1 MLISR
6 NLFAALFTVLAL
18 IVSGSAL
25 AGSGEG
31 KTFFYNITTDEVWPA
46 GMATAQAYNAA
57 KIGHDVVVYLNVRGV
72 YLASKDRKQDT
83 LGATG
88 RTAQETLKMAMDH
101 GARVLVCPMCLDQ
114 AGLTPEDLIKGV
126 EFGGAEALFTLLSR
140 DGLVPLSY

>member
-18 IVSGSAL
+18 IVSGNAL

-57 KIGHDVVVYLNVRGV
+57 KNGHDVVIYLNVRGV

-88 RTAQETLKMAMDH
+88 RTAQETLQMAMKQ
-101 GARVLVCPMCLDQ
+101 GARVIVCPMCLSQ
-114 AGLTPEDLIKGV
+114 AGLTREDLIEGT
-126 EFGGAEALFTLLSR
+126 EAGGPDVLFSVLSR
-140 DGLVPLSY
+140 DDLVALSY